1 MRSREHRPMNSQ
13 NAPAFPGPP
22 AFTATRRGRETQ
34 GQWLM
39 VSGGLL
45 LGTLGIFIEEAG
57 QPALTAV
64 WFRCAFGLLA
74 LTLWFALSRRCG
86 ELRLS
91 RCDAALAISG
101 GLFMVLSWTLFFGA
115 VPRTSMSVATLVVHV
130 QPFLIM
136 VAGTLWLGEHVSRRQ
151 WGAALVALL
160 GLGLATGGLDHAF
173 GHQSAN
179 ARYLQGLA
187 LALGAALAYAV
198 APLLLRRATGASALV
213 MAWWQCVAGTVA
225 LLWWPLTQGWPAHGR
240 AAVRVPGQR
249 RGFRRPRLRPHDQ
262 RQPAG
267 RWCAPAHG
275 SAGGRARKSPGLRRR
290 ETPPSV
296 GAPAGIQ
303 SLHVPPT
310 HIHPAR
316 VSGMSAAPGRS
327 QASSHRSPQGEGTPV
342 SAAPGRSQASSHRSP
357 QGEGT
362 PVNAHAV
369 SRLRTARLAVSSK
382 PYVARGSGLGRCPSC
397 RLVASHC
404 ICALRPQ
411 VPTRAGVCLI
421 MGDIEAL
428 KPSNTGWLIADVVA
442 DTWAFGWARTAVDPA
457 LLTLQ

>member
-1 MRSREHRPMNSQ
+1 MNSQ
-13 NAPAFPGPP
+13 NAPAFTGPP

-74 LTLWFALSRRCG
+74 LTLWFALSRRWG

-91 RCDAALAISG
+91 RRDAALAISG

-225 LLWWPLTQGWPAHGR
+225 LLWWPLTQGWPA
-240 AAVRVPGQR
+240 PGPAW
-249 RGFRRPRLRPHDQ
+249 GWLAGMGVVHTGLAYVLVYGGVARLS
-262 RQPAG
+262 AG
-267 RWCAPAHG
+267 RMAVLQFVYPASAVAFDALVYG
-275 SAGGRARKSPGLRRR
+275 RTLSASQLAGGALLLTGLLVAARERAR
-290 ETPPSV
+290 T
-296 GAPAGIQ
+296 
-303 SLHVPPT
+303 
-310 HIHPAR
+310 
-316 VSGMSAAPGRS
+316 
-327 QASSHRSPQGEGTPV
+327 
-342 SAAPGRSQASSHRSP
+342 
-357 QGEGT
+357 
-362 PVNAHAV
+362 
-369 SRLRTARLAVSSK
+369 
-382 PYVARGSGLGRCPSC
+382 
-397 RLVASHC
+397 
-404 ICALRPQ
+404 
-411 VPTRAGVCLI
+411 
-421 MGDIEAL
+421 
-428 KPSNTGWLIADVVA
+428 
-442 DTWAFGWARTAVDPA
+442 
-457 LLTLQ
+457 